1 MAASDFEI
9 FDDVPELLRLIGVQ
23 TSLEAVMDFALRR
36 CRTRHP
42 ADIWDVIEGLP
53 FSDDLAG
60 SVEWLT
66 HALEAEA
73 PTAGINGFWFGIFSP
88 VDRGLDFYVS
98 GSRSWPSEGWP
109 GDTSWWPESRYRQS
123 TIMSELHRLTT
134 EQQAP
139 TVTFFGQVFLSLAFT
154 GATVAALLPEVLVG
168 ARVVES
174 GRCGVAFGH
183 DSGDFF
189 ALAEVDSD
197 RVEWLTA

>member
-9 FDDVPELLRLIGVQ
+9 FDDVPELLRLIGSQ
-23 TSLEAVMDFALRR
+23 TSLESVMDFALQR
-36 CRTRHP
+36 CRRRQQ
-42 ADIWDVIEGLP
+42 ANIWDAIEGLP

-66 HALEAEA
+66 HALEAEPPVA
-73 PTAGINGFWFGIFSP
+73 EINGFWFGIFLP

-109 GDTSWWPESRYRQS
+109 GDTSWWPERRYRQS
-123 TIMSELHRLTT
+123 PIMSEIHRLTI
-134 EQQAP
+134 EQQSS
-139 TVTFFGQVFLSLAFT
+139 TVAFFGEVFLSLAFA
-154 GATVAALLPEVLVG
+154 GATVAALLPEVLIG
-168 ARVVES
+168 ARAVES

-189 ALAEVDSD
+189 ALAEVDSH
-197 RVEWLTA
+197 RVEWRTT